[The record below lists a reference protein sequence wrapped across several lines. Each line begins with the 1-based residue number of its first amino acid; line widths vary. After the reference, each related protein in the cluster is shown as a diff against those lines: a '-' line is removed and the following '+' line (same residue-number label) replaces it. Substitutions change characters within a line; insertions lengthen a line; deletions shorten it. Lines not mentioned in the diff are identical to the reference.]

1 MDNVQITRLLQAHV
15 NGDHEARDKLIPLI
29 YDELRIRAHRRL
41 RGERTG
47 HTLNTTAL
55 VHEAWLKLEQF
66 DRLNWQN
73 RSHFLAIASQVMR
86 NILVDYAVKRKA
98 EKRGGGLSPVTFG
111 EADGV
116 AEVKL
121 DELLTVHQALEQ
133 LAAVDEQKARVV
145 ECRFFGGLTIKDTSQ
160 ALGIS
165 VRTVNR
171 EWSVASAWL
180 KKKLSGSEN

>member
-1 MDNVQITRLLQAHV
+1 MDNAQITRLLHAHV
-15 NGDHEARDKLIPLI
+15 NGDREARDKLIPLI
-29 YDELRIRAHRRL
+29 YDELRLRAHRRL
-41 RGERTG
+41 RGERAG

-98 EKRGGGLSPVTFG
+98 EKRGGGLNPVTLG
-111 EADGV
+111 DADAV
-116 AEVKL
+116 AEIKL

-133 LAAVDEQKARVV
+133 LAAVDERKARVV
-145 ECRFFGGLTIKDTSQ
+145 ECRFFGGLTIKETSE
-160 ALGIS
+160 ALDIS

-180 KKKLSGSEN
+180 KKNLGEGED